1 MTLEATSATT
11 PETTPEATPETTG
24 HCLCGRV
31 RYRARGQPKFRCY
44 CHCESCRRAT
54 GAPVTA
60 YAGYLL
66 ENFRFEGEPPS
77 RYASSPHVT
86 RTFCGHCGTPLT
98 FESAE
103 WPGEIH
109 LLVGSADNPAAGH
122 LAPERHVFENE
133 RISWVRFG
141 DGLPRKSALPPA

>member
-1 MTLEATSATT
+1 M
-11 PETTPEATPETTG
+11 ATPETTG

-31 RYRARGQPKFRCY
+31 RYRATGQPKFRCY

-60 YAGYLL
+60 YAGYLN

-77 RYASSPHVT
+77 RYKSSPHVT
-86 RTFCGHCGTPLT
+86 RTFCPHCGTPLT
-98 FESAE
+98 YENAD

-109 LLVGSADNPAAGH
+109 LLVGSAVDPAAPH
-122 LAPERHVFENE
+122 LAPERHVLENE
-133 RISWVRFG
+133 RISWVQFE
-141 DGLPRKSALPPA
+141 DGLPRKSAPPGA

>member
-1 MTLEATSATT
+1 MSQ
-11 PETTPEATPETTG
+11 ETTG

-31 RYRARGQPKFRCY
+31 RYRASGQPKFRLY

-60 YAGYLL
+60 YAGYLN
-66 ENFRFEGEPPS
+66 ENFRFEGEAPS
-77 RYASSPHVT
+77 RYQSSPHVT
-86 RTFCGHCGTPLT
+86 RTFCPHCGTPLT
-98 FESAE
+98 YENAE

-109 LLVGSADNPAAGH
+109 LLVGSVEDPAAAH

-133 RISWVRFG
+133 RISWVQFG
-141 DGLPRKSALPPA
+141 DGLPRKSADPVG